1 MSFYFIFQIVI
12 VLQKPFLQ
20 YNFIFTFY
28 SCLIFLCTLHLTQY
42 VLKTK
47 RTVLFSFLEI
57 VTIIAL
63 YKSQPLFSSFYL
75 VMILVL
81 LFLSGL
87 QLSFKDNA
95 LLVVAT
101 SLLISVCNLLFFK
114 WSGLQNILNLG
125 LFNLAFASVLFFS
138 SQLKHELLHLNKNL
152 SQTALQLKSKAELA
166 NLLIENMPVG
176 LIALNA
182 QNESVFAN
190 SMLTS
195 KLKLTQNSVV
205 DLLKLK
211 ENSYSEDLTYYN
223 TDISDKRI
231 YQIESTSYFD
241 SDYQQ
246 NISLHL
252 VKDATEERSLQD
264 QLKHKEKMA
273 AVGQLA
279 AGIAH
284 EIRNPL
290 AGISGSIELL
300 SQDTKNPDDQKL
312 MRIILREI
320 DRLNNLITDFLDY
333 SKPEK
338 RPDQK
343 IDLALIL
350 DEVIQNIKLSSTTP
364 TDLVYQVQIQNS
376 MILGYSDKLKQA
388 FLNIIVNAVQAM
400 KEKNEKILSV
410 KTEVIEQRICV
421 LISDTG
427 SGMTSESQKRIFE
440 PFYTTKSKGT
450 GLGLAITHKIF
461 ESHGAEIKI
470 QSELNVGTQF
480 KIFFNKMNT

>member
-28 SCLIFLCTLHLTQY
+28 SCLIFLCTLHLMQY

-211 ENSYSEDLTYYN
+211 ANSYSEDLTYYN

-400 KEKNEKILSV
+400 KEKDEKILSV
-410 KTEVIEQRICV
+410 KTEVIEQKICV